1 MTKQSGFKRRV
12 RARMVKTGETYTAAR
27 SHLDQLQGSIGKLR
41 SLHLTNGESAAISL
55 RHMGLDGPVVAWA
68 DALHDG
74 PVPGQVSPSELRR
87 LRANYLRPEDPDA
100 VAREFARRDEMLEAN
115 ATGTFTLWFEADLY
129 DQLQLVQ
136 ILHRL
141 SQLRTDAAAITLICI
156 GEHRGFAHFGG
167 LGELTPDQLAGLHR
181 EAVQLSPEAMA
192 LAVDAWQAFTAP
204 QPDGLMAIAMARSPE
219 LRFTGEAFGRLMQE
233 YPAQSDGLSLTERRI
248 LLAAAE
254 SGATV
259 GGVFRAI
266 SEAERRPFLADL
278 PYLSRVESLAKADH
292 PLLRIEEG
300 DGPDGGRRLSVMEV
314 GRSILAGEQD
324 HARLNGLDRWIGGV
338 HLTGHAPQWRY
349 DERLERLRQ
358 LR

>member
-12 RARMVKTGETYTAAR
+12 RARTVKTGETYTAAR
-27 SHLDQLQGSIGKLR
+27 GHLDQLQGSIGKLR

-87 LRANYLRPEDPDA
+87 LQANYLRPADPDA

-141 SQLRTDAAAITLICI
+141 SQLRTDPAAITSICI

-167 LGELTPDQLAGLHR
+167 LGELTPISWLA
-181 EAVQLSPEAMA
+181 
-192 LAVDAWQAFTAP
+192 F
-204 QPDGLMAIAMARSPE
+204 I
-219 LRFTGEAFGRLMQE
+219 GR
-233 YPAQSDGLSLTERRI
+233 PCS
-248 LLAAAE
+248 
-254 SGATV
+254 
-259 GGVFRAI
+259 
-266 SEAERRPFLADL
+266 
-278 PYLSRVESLAKADH
+278 
-292 PLLRIEEG
+292 
-300 DGPDGGRRLSVMEV
+300 
-314 GRSILAGEQD
+314 
-324 HARLNGLDRWIGGV
+324 
-338 HLTGHAPQWRY
+338 
-349 DERLERLRQ
+349 
-358 LR
+358 